1 MYFEVTK
8 LTAGE
13 VERRFIQKDLGIV
26 NDIES
31 ALVEFANGNKE
42 KCISP
47 DLETYLKDDFEVER
61 LKC

>member
-1 MYFEVTK
+1 MYFEVTE

-31 ALVEFANGNKE
+31 TLVEFANGNTE
-42 KCISP
+42 KRISP
-47 DLETYLKDDFEVER
+47 DLETYVFEG
-61 LKC
+61 